1 MAAKRIE
8 IMDIRQII
16 RLKLEGHSNRKIAGL
31 TGIHR
36 NSVNSQV
43 QQLLACDKPFS
54 ALLLLSDVDLAVLF
68 ASNGTIQKDRYEELS
83 KHFEYFRRELKKT
96 GCTKQVLWHK
106 YLNENPQGYS
116 YTQFCEHLNRWLKQL
131 KGSGKLIHKAGDKLY
146 VDYTGKKLHWVE
158 KTSGELISVEVFV
171 AILPCSGYT
180 FVEAS
185 RSQQL
190 PHFIGSM
197 NNCLRFFGGSPQAI
211 VPDNL
216 KSAVTKGSKYEPTL
230 NKSFKDFALH
240 YGTIINPTRT
250 YSPQDKALVEGAVKL
265 VYQRIFYPIS
275 QMVFFSLAELNQ
287 EIKLRLEVYNDY
299 LLSQL
304 KLSRRQQF
312 LTIEQP
318 SLLPLPAQSYE
329 LKSYR
334 RATVQKM
341 GYVFLSSDKNYYSV
355 PFRFIGKKV
364 EVSYDRQT
372 VSVSYHNERIASHP
386 RSYKPGAY
394 VTISAH
400 LSSSHQFYQNWSPDY
415 FARLARPHGDQV
427 EAYLRALIQSKA
439 YPEVAYKQCLGILS
453 LSKKFDSQRLNNACA
468 RGLGLSRYG
477 YHIIQNILINKMD
490 LVDQQI
496 PPQQEPI
503 IAVHPN
509 IRGAAYYQ

>member
-1 MAAKRIE
+1 
-8 IMDIRQII
+8 MDIRQLLQ
-16 RLKLEGHSNRKIAGL
+16 LKQGGHSNRKIALL

-36 NSVNSQV
+36 NSVNVYV
-43 QQLLACDKPFS
+43 QQLQACEKPFE
-54 ALLLLSDVDLAVLF
+54 ALLSLSDVELNALF
-68 ASNGTIQKDRYEELS
+68 ASNGTIQKERYEALS
-83 KHFEYFRRELKKT
+83 KDFEYFRSELKKP
-96 GCTKQVLWHK
+96 GCTKQVLWEE
-106 YLNENPQGYS
+106 YLLKTPDGYS
-116 YTQFCEHLNRWLKQL
+116 YTQFCEHLRRWLKQL

-146 VDYTGKKLHWVE
+146 VDYTGKKL
-158 KTSGELISVEVFV
+158 KYIDKASGEVVEVEVFV
-171 AILPCSGYT
+171 GILPCSGYT

-185 RSQQL
+185 ASQQL

-240 YGTIINPTRT
+240 YGTVINPTRT
-250 YSPQDKALVEGAVKL
+250 YAPQDKALVEGAVKL

-275 QMVFFSLAELNQ
+275 KMTFFSLAELNE
-287 EIKLRLEVYNDY
+287 EIKLRLIVYNDY

-304 KLSRRQQF
+304 KLSRKQQF

-318 SLLPLPAQSYE
+318 FLSPLPSDKYQ
-329 LKSYR
+329 LKTYR
-334 RATVQKM
+334 KATVQKM
-341 GYVFLSSDKNYYSV
+341 GYVFLSEDKNYYSV
-355 PFRFIGKKV
+355 PYRFIGKKV
-364 EVSYDRQT
+364 EVSYDYQNVFVR
-372 VSVSYHNERIASHP
+372 YKNERISSHL

-394 VTISAH
+394 ITTSEH

-415 FARLARPHGDQV
+415 FARLARPYGSHV
-427 EAYLRALIQSKA
+427 EAYVKALIESKP

-453 LSKKFDSQRLNNACA
+453 LSKKFDKTRLNNACA

-477 YHIIQNILINKMD
+477 YHIIHNMLINKMD
-490 LVDQQI
+490 LADEWPH
-496 PPQQEPI
+496 PPQEQTI
-503 IAVHPN
+503 QVHPN